1 MLSVRN
7 KSWYAVYHK
16 SAMLCIMNINSA
28 VFVKAVTNNENLIRD
43 EVPVL
48 AFVGRSN
55 VGKSSVINSVV
66 GRNALVRS
74 SSKPGFTKEANYF
87 LINDHT
93 YLVDLPGYGFAKG
106 SKSDREKI
114 LKLVQW
120 YVFHPDLEQK
130 KIVMILDA
138 KVGPSYDDLET
149 LKQLQEAGKDIIIIA
164 NKIDKLTMSESH
176 KALKNIEKLIPGF
189 QIIPYSAVEKK
200 GVEKLREVLFGE

>member
-1 MLSVRN
+1 MRSVQN
-7 KSWYAVYHK
+7 TSWYAVYHK
-16 SAMLCIMNINSA
+16 SGMLSIMKITSA

-43 EVPVL
+43 EIPVV

-55 VGKSSVINSVV
+55 VGKSSVINSLVE
-66 GRNALVRS
+66 RRELVRS

-87 LINDHT
+87 LINENT

-114 LKLVQW
+114 LRLVQW
-120 YVFHPDLEQK
+120 YIFHPDLEQK

-149 LKQLQEAGKDIIIIA
+149 LKQLQEAGKDVVIVA

-176 KALKNIEKLIPGF
+176 KALKNIENLVPGY
-189 QIIPYSAVEKK
+189 QIIPFSAVEKK
-200 GVEKLREVLFGE
+200 GVPKLSEVLFG